1 MEVSPEEMK
10 AVRLSGFTGPGSQAG
25 GRLSEARFSELPAE
39 GLADEALSCL
49 VMLRKVLT
57 PSTPL

>member
-10 AVRLSGFTGPGSQAG
+10 AARLRGFTGPGSQAG

-39 GLADEALSCL
+39 GHG
-49 VMLRKVLT
+49 
-57 PSTPL
+57 